1 MSNARISSW
10 MCPNCSAEVGK
21 VVNGELETTL
31 VDSYTSG
38 INVVY
43 ICPECQHKK
52 VWYTRLYL
60 DDIVVAILKE
70 VDRVNQPR

>member
-1 MSNARISSW
+1 MSNTRTSSW
-10 MCPNCSAEVGK
+10 MCPNCSAEIGK

-31 VDSYTSG
+31 VDSCTSG

-43 ICPECQHKK
+43 TCPECGHKK

-60 DDIVVAILKE
+60 DDIIVAVLRE
-70 VDRVNQPR
+70 VDRNGQFR